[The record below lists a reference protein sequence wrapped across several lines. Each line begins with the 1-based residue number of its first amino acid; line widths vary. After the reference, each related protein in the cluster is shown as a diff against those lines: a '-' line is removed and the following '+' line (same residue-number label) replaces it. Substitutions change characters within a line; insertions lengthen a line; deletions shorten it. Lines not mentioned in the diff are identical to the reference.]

1 VGKANI
7 LIIDDEKNILSSL
20 SRALR
25 LEGYDSDVAGCGK
38 LGLDRLGACTYDLV
52 LLDVKM
58 PDIDGLEVLRRV
70 REGGNQ
76 VPVLMMSGH
85 GTVETAVQATKLGAH
100 DFIEKPLS
108 TDKLLITVENIL
120 RFQRLQD
127 EAEQLRRRVGATGE
141 MIGES
146 RPMKELAQR
155 VQLAASAQAP
165 VLIIGESGTGKELV
179 ARAIHQGSK
188 RTEGPYTKINCA
200 AVPSEL
206 IESELFGHEAGSFTG
221 ATRQRRGKFEQAST
235 GTLFMDEVGDMPAAM
250 QAKLLRVL
258 QEGELERV
266 GGAETIRVDVRVVAA
281 TNKNLEELVAEGRF
295 RGDLYYRLNVVP
307 IRVPPLRER
316 REDIPLLIDAFVTQ
330 ACEAN
335 DRRRKAIAGDAADA
349 LSRYHYP
356 GNVRELKNLI
366 ERLVILTPGD
376 AIGMDDVRALLPLE
390 SGGGGSS
397 DWYVPGVPLRQMVA
411 TAERALI
418 LKALEHHD
426 GHITRTASDL
436 QIERSHLYKK
446 MRSLDIP
453 LPSAQ
458 DS

>member
-1 VGKANI
+1 
-7 LIIDDEKNILSSL
+7 
-20 SRALR
+20 
-25 LEGYDSDVAGCGK
+25 
-38 LGLDRLGACTYDLV
+38 
-52 LLDVKM
+52 
-58 PDIDGLEVLRRV
+58 
-70 REGGNQ
+70 
-76 VPVLMMSGH
+76 
-85 GTVETAVQATKLGAH
+85 
-100 DFIEKPLS
+100 
-108 TDKLLITVENIL
+108 
-120 RFQRLQD
+120 
-127 EAEQLRRRVGATGE
+127 
-141 MIGES
+141 
-146 RPMKELAQR
+146 
-155 VQLAASAQAP
+155 

-335 DRRRKAIAGDAADA
+335 DRRRKTIAGDAADA

-411 TAERALI
+411 TAERTLI